1 MRRCEDRETA
11 RPRGAIRIVLE
22 GGTGSATTE
31 VARLLDA
38 GFVVRD
44 GFRVLGPV
52 TRRTVCHGVV
62 LSEADA
68 SAAVLAAMAGYSVLI
83 EASAA
88 PDTIRR
94 LVDDLRHLGPVDHRL
109 VTVATPPPA
118 LEFEGRALLGLL
130 AKGLTLGA
138 AARQL
143 GLRRRTADR
152 RLANARKA
160 LGVERTA
167 EAIAKASRLGWL
179 G

>member
-1 MRRCEDRETA
+1 MAVDGTEGV
-11 RPRGAIRIVLE
+11 RPRGAIRVVLE
-22 GGTGSATTE
+22 GPPGSAAGE
-31 VARLLDA
+31 AARLQEA
-38 GFVVRD
+38 GFVLRE

-52 TRRTVCHGVV
+52 TPRTVCHGVV
-62 LSEADA
+62 ASESDA
-68 SAAVLAAMAGYSVLI
+68 SAAVLAAMAGYGVLI
-83 EASAA
+83 ETSAA

-109 VTVATPPPA
+109 VSAAAPPA
-118 LEFEGRALLGLL
+118 VLDFEGRALLGLL
-130 AKGLTLGA
+130 AKGFTLGA

-143 GLRRRTADR
+143 GLPRRTADR
-152 RLANARKA
+152 RLAGARKA